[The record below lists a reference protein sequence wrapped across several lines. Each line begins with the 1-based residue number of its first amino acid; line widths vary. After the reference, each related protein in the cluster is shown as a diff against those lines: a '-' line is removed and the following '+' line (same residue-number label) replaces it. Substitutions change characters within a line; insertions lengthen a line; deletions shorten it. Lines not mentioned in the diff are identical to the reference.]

1 MKLDCGNILPLKD
14 TDEKVNF
21 FLLSEHT
28 LHLENNAQKYLN
40 LEV

>member
-1 MKLDCGNILPLKD
+1 MKLDCGNIPPLKD

-21 FLLSEHT
+21 FLLSVDI